1 MSAPYLGEIRLFP
14 YPRGAPT
21 GWHLCDGS
29 LISIATYDA
38 LYVLLGTTY
47 GGDGQQTFG
56 LPDLRGRIPIHQGT
70 GRGLSTYAIGQIAGT
85 ETVTLTSLQM
95 AQHQHIELASTEVGT
110 VHLPT
115 GSLPAV
121 ITGEPFYG
129 QGGDGS
135 APYPLPNNT
144 IGVAGG
150 NQPHENT
157 APTLTLNYC
166 IATAGIFPSQN

>member
-1 MSAPYLGEIRLFP
+1 MTTPYLGEIRLLP

-29 LISIATYDA
+29 LISIAQYDS
-38 LYVLLGTTY
+38 LYVLLGTIY
-47 GGDGQQTFG
+47 GGDGVQTFA

-70 GRGLSTYAIGQIAGT
+70 GRGLSTYVAGQMAGT

-95 AQHQHIELASTEVGT
+95 AQHQHFELASTEVGT
-110 VHLPT
+110 SHLPT
-115 GSLPAV
+115 GNLTAV
-121 ITGEPFYG
+121 ITGETFYG

-135 APYPLPNNT
+135 AVYPLPATT
-144 IGVAGG
+144 IGATGG
-150 NQPHENT
+150 NQAHDNT

-166 IATAGIFPSQN
+166 IAMVGVFPSQN